1 MTFGKRV
8 AGKSI
13 FYFRKSNT
21 GYIYKWGCEILD
33 LLDHDRIEKIII
45 NKMYRFKC
53 SSKFTYFKSLI
64 RTCYDTRLEFK
75 QAGNKA
81 MSEVTKIIMNSLY
94 GKLAQRLFDD
104 VKLAEGEE
112 VDAFFLGQTQSLRD
126 FIKGKKVEKVEKIE
140 EEVEV

>member
-1 MTFGKRV
+1 
-8 AGKSI
+8 
-13 FYFRKSNT
+13 
-21 GYIYKWGCEILD
+21 
-33 LLDHDRIEKIII
+33 
-45 NKMYRFKC
+45 
-53 SSKFTYFKSLI
+53 
-64 RTCYDTRLEFK
+64 
-75 QAGNKA
+75 
-81 MSEVTKIIMNSLY
+81 MNSLY